1 MSPLRGRRQS
11 GFRWGRPALAGV
23 AVATLVAGLSQVGG
37 VASTGGAAPRIVL
50 SVADLSV
57 GAPAVV
63 PFGARRLGP
72 APASSALRLDVVLRP
87 RDPAALTRFATAV
100 STPGTAEYR
109 HFLPRGRFASVFG
122 PTQATIDKV
131 LALLRSEGFR
141 TGAVSSN
148 HLVIPVTSTVAV
160 AERGLHTA
168 LDRYRMPTGRIAIAN
183 VGAPKLPPSVAGA
196 VQAVIGLDTLVLP
209 QPGGPV
215 PAPAHPSPLHVT
227 AKATSG
233 GPIAC
238 AAAASAARQ
247 QGSWTEN
254 QLAKAYSLN
263 GLYQRGDLGNG
274 VTIALFEL
282 TTYSASDIAGFQ
294 ACYRT
299 KTPIKNIAVKGGT
312 NSNAGAGEAELDIEV
327 VLGLAPKAH
336 LLVYEAANGGTG
348 TIDEYTAIADQDKA
362 QVMSSS
368 WGVCEAFL
376 GGQAAA
382 AENTVFEQAAAQGQ
396 SMISIPGDEGSEGC
410 LPNDFSPDGTIIKK
424 GAGTSDV
431 AVDPSD
437 NTAYLTNSSN
447 GTVSVMN
454 EISLE
459 PVATYSFGASSDPFD
474 VAVDPVTHNVFVTL
488 NGDNELAEISGA
500 KCNAALAHPSCP
512 NAKLLDLLS
521 GSSPKGVAVDPTTH
535 TVYVSASGFGQIA
548 VISETSLTIVGADN
562 GFDSGQ
568 DPAGI
573 AVDSATNQ
581 IYFTIPLAD
590 GVAEFSGATCDAASV
605 AGCSASTS
613 PVAPVGLFPTKLTVN
628 PVTKRV
634 YVSNTDANTVSVLD
648 GTNGNLLATI
658 NLSPALTDPFGLAIS
673 PSGTA
678 LLVACAGKG
687 AAGTAAVAVVSLAT
701 NKITSMLSSGSE
713 PVAVASDPNIDF
725 ADIADFADGAF
736 IVSPLLLD
744 PWDPGTQPFVT
755 GVGGTDLT
763 GLGPKPTESIWDQH
777 LNPGALFPEGAGG
790 GGISIDWGMPK
801 YQAGPGTHNSHSS
814 GVPCGLKTGDCRE
827 VPDVSASADP
837 THGYIVFEQGKWEG
851 VGGTSAAAPLWAAV
865 TGLLDV
871 QQGQLHRLG
880 FLNPALYKLAAEHKP
895 IVNDIRVGNDDYTT
909 TGGGLY
915 PATVG
920 YDMASGLGSPIGI
933 GLSRYLGAEPVPT
946 ITSLSPKKGT
956 RGTKVVIKGT
966 GLLWTS
972 SVSFGSGAARSF
984 TVVSGTEIIAIAP
997 GVSGTVSVRVTTPG
1011 GRSKVTKAS
1020 KFTK

>member
-1 MSPLRGRRQS
+1 MPGGDLAHGNREVSPVQVVAAVSRRPRSESLVSTRAGSQSSMMNDRRVRGIRTGERDERSAEPHAGERGHEEVDGVGEMQCNAVLVVHPESSESPGKVDHRVLELGEAQLARVASLAAGAAGCVRARSRMSSRTSISICIVTARTRRAAGRVEPGRVPPGTVARDPRGPRFAFRGDPVVESGSSIEFIEVTRGASCRRCEEGVNLDS
-11 GFRWGRPALAGV
+11 AGVGPLAGV
-23 AVATLVAGLSQVGG
+23 AVATLVAGLSQVAG
-37 VASTGGAAPRIVL
+37 VASAGRAAPRIVL
-50 SVADLSV
+50 SAADLSV

-122 PTQATIDKV
+122 PTHATIDKV

-141 TGAVSSN
+141 TGAISSN

-168 LDRYRMPTGRIAIAN
+168 LDRYRMPTGRIATAN
-183 VGAPKLPPSVAGA
+183 VGAPKLPASIAGA

-227 AKATSG
+227 AKATGG
-233 GPIAC
+233 GPVAC

-299 KTPIKNIAVKGGT
+299 KTSIKNIAVKGGT
-312 NSNAGAGEAELDIEV
+312 NSNAGEGEAELDIEV

-348 TIDEYTAIADQDKA
+348 TIDEYTAIVDQDRA

-376 GGQAAA
+376 GSQAAA

-437 NTAYLTNSSN
+437 HTAYLTNSGN
-447 GTVSVMN
+447 GTVSVMD

-474 VAVDPVTHNVFVTL
+474 VAVDPVTHDVFVTL
-488 NGDNELAEISGA
+488 NGDNELAEIERSKLQRGA
-500 KCNAALAHPSCP
+500 GAPLLPGRKAAQPPVRL
-512 NAKLLDLLS
+512 
-521 GSSPKGVAVDPTTH
+521 SSPRGWLSIPRRRRSTWRLR
-535 TVYVSASGFGQIA
+535 AS
-548 VISETSLTIVGADN
+548 S
-562 GFDSGQ
+562 
-568 DPAGI
+568 
-573 AVDSATNQ
+573 
-581 IYFTIPLAD
+581 
-590 GVAEFSGATCDAASV
+590 
-605 AGCSASTS
+605 
-613 PVAPVGLFPTKLTVN
+613 
-628 PVTKRV
+628 R
-634 YVSNTDANTVSVLD
+634 
-648 GTNGNLLATI
+648 
-658 NLSPALTDPFGLAIS
+658 S
-673 PSGTA
+673 PS
-678 LLVACAGKG
+678 
-687 AAGTAAVAVVSLAT
+687 
-701 NKITSMLSSGSE
+701 
-713 PVAVASDPNIDF
+713 
-725 ADIADFADGAF
+725 
-736 IVSPLLLD
+736 SP
-744 PWDPGTQPFVT
+744 
-755 GVGGTDLT
+755 
-763 GLGPKPTESIWDQH
+763 
-777 LNPGALFPEGAGG
+777 
-790 GGISIDWGMPK
+790 
-801 YQAGPGTHNSHSS
+801 
-814 GVPCGLKTGDCRE
+814 R
-827 VPDVSASADP
+827 
-837 THGYIVFEQGKWEG
+837 
-851 VGGTSAAAPLWAAV
+851 
-865 TGLLDV
+865 
-871 QQGQLHRLG
+871 
-880 FLNPALYKLAAEHKP
+880 PA
-895 IVNDIRVGNDDYTT
+895 
-909 TGGGLY
+909 
-915 PATVG
+915 
-920 YDMASGLGSPIGI
+920 
-933 GLSRYLGAEPVPT
+933 
-946 ITSLSPKKGT
+946 
-956 RGTKVVIKGT
+956 
-966 GLLWTS
+966 
-972 SVSFGSGAARSF
+972 
-984 TVVSGTEIIAIAP
+984 
-997 GVSGTVSVRVTTPG
+997 
-1011 GRSKVTKAS
+1011 
-1020 KFTK
+1020 